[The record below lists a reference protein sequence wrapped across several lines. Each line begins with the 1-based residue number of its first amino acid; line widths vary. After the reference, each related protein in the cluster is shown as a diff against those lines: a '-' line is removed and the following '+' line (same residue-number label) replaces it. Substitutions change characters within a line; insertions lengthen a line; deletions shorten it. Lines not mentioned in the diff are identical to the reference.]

1 MSQQQWNNHPRGG
14 AQGGY
19 QGPPSG
25 QPQGPG
31 NFGGQQPNQG
41 PHFQGRQQGGY
52 SQGAPGGYQQQGP
65 AGPGAPGG
73 PGGYGGPG
81 GPGGPGGSGGPGGYG
96 GPGGPVGPVGTKKKS
111 KVPVVI
117 GGVVAAGLV
126 AGGGFLAY
134 NFFNGASPSAATAGI
149 PNNAIAVV
157 ELSLNPSD
165 ADKLALKNIVEKF
178 PQGDDMPESDDYK
191 EILWELVA
199 DDDGDISYQEDVKPW
214 LGDSL
219 SLGILPAEGGADE
232 EGGAGFGNS
241 PVSPVLAVEVTDEG
255 KADAF
260 MKEHGGDNTK
270 HFFHDKLLVIEDK
283 NSDLKAALDKGSI
296 KDNEQYK
303 ADMDAL
309 EGGNLASAWLSSEAF
324 KFAFEN
330 GGSSGID
337 PQVVEQLE
345 ALKSLH
351 GSFGLHV
358 EENMLTL
365 HASFESELDYG
376 KSESVK
382 DFVGSLPADA
392 PAAFGVAF
400 NDEMIS
406 QVWKQLAGTPEVK
419 DQLTQVGI
427 QSEEDLKALLGKQLA
442 VALDGVP
449 GQGGGGDVKVGVK
462 VATGDV
468 ERHKAIVDPLF
479 EQMEAQ
485 GGELPVE
492 RGADGDTVT
501 YTHGYSA
508 DDVKGGALKD
518 NDLYKKVVTDDAQGV
533 VFVNVNVLSE
543 RLGKDIDQ
551 EAKAYVDPIA
561 AIGVTS
567 SGEGKRSK
575 GTVRVVFDD

>member
-1 MSQQQWNNHPRGG
+1 
-14 AQGGY
+14 
-19 QGPPSG
+19 
-25 QPQGPG
+25 
-31 NFGGQQPNQG
+31 
-41 PHFQGRQQGGY
+41 
-52 SQGAPGGYQQQGP
+52 
-65 AGPGAPGG
+65 
-73 PGGYGGPG
+73 
-81 GPGGPGGSGGPGGYG
+81 
-96 GPGGPVGPVGTKKKS
+96 
-111 KVPVVI
+111 VI

-157 ELSLNPSD
+157 ELSLNPAD

-178 PQGDDMPESDDYK
+178 PQGDDMPDTDDYK

-199 DDDGDISYQEDVKPW
+199 DDDGDINYQEDVKPW

-219 SLGILPAEGGADE
+219 SLGVLPAEGGASSDDDL
-232 EGGAGFGNS
+232 GPLSGS
-241 PVSPVLAVEVTDEG
+241 PVTPVLAVEVTDEG
-255 KADAF
+255 KAEAF
-260 MKEHGGDNTK
+260 MKEHGNDNTK

-324 KFAFEN
+324 KMAFES
-330 GGSSGID
+330 GSAGAVD
-337 PQVVEQLE
+337 PEVVEQLE
-345 ALKSLH
+345 ALKTMH

-365 HASFESELDYG
+365 HTTFESELNYG
-376 KSESVK
+376 KSDSAN

-406 QVWKQLAGTPEVK
+406 QMWKQLAGTPEVK

-501 YTHGYSA
+501 YTRGYSA
-508 DDVKGGALKD
+508 DEVTGGALKD
-518 NDLYKKVVTDDAQGV
+518 SDLYKKVVTDDAQAI
-533 VFVNVNVLSE
+533 VFVNMNAVSE
-543 RLGKDIDQ
+543 LAGSNMDEESKQ
-551 EAKAYVDPIA
+551 YVDPIA
-561 AIGVTS
+561 AVGMTS
-567 SGEGKRSK
+567 SVDGQRTK
-575 GTVRVVFDD
+575 GIVRVVFDD

>member
-1 MSQQQWNNHPRGG
+1 MSQQQWNNHPQGG

-19 QGPPSG
+19 HGPPGG

-41 PHFQGRQQGGY
+41 PHFQGAQPGGY
-52 SQGAPGGYQQQGP
+52 PQGAPGGYQQQGP

-81 GPGGPGGSGGPGGYG
+81 GPGGYG
-96 GPGGPVGPVGTKKKS
+96 GPGGPGGPVGTKKKS

-157 ELSLNPSD
+157 ELSLNPAD

-324 KFAFEN
+324 KMAFES
-330 GGSSGID
+330 GSAGAVD
-337 PQVVEQLE
+337 PEVVEQLE
-345 ALKSLH
+345 ALKTMH

-365 HASFESELDYG
+365 HTTFESELNYG
-376 KSESVK
+376 KSDSAN

-406 QVWKQLAGTPEVK
+406 QMWKQLADTPEMQQ
-419 DQLTQVGI
+419 QLAQFGI
-427 QSEEDLKALLGKQLA
+427 ESEDDVKALLGKQLA
-442 VALDGVP
+442 AAIDGE
-449 GQGGGGDVKVGVK
+449 GTGGDVSDVKVGVK
-462 VATGDV
+462 VATDDV
-468 ERHKAIVDPLF
+468 ERHNAILDPVF
-479 EQMEAQ
+479 EQLEAQ
-485 GGELPVE
+485 GGEAPVE

-501 YTHGYSA
+501 YTRGYSA
-508 DDVKGGALKD
+508 DEVTGGALKD
-518 NDLYKKVVTDDAQGV
+518 SDLYKKVVTDDAQAI
-533 VFVNVNVLSE
+533 VFVNMNAVSE
-543 RLGKDIDQ
+543 LAGSNMDEESKQ
-551 EAKAYVDPIA
+551 YVDPIA
-561 AIGVTS
+561 AVGMTS
-567 SGEGKRSK
+567 SVDGQRTK
-575 GTVRVVFDD
+575 GIVRVVFDD

>member
-1 MSQQQWNNHPRGG
+1 MSQQQWNNHPQGG

-19 QGPPSG
+19 QGPPGG

-41 PHFQGRQQGGY
+41 RHFQGGQQGGY

-65 AGPGAPGG
+65 AGPGAPGAPGG
-73 PGGYGGPG
+73 PGGYGGP
-81 GPGGPGGSGGPGGYG
+81 GGPGGYG

-157 ELSLNPSD
+157 ELSLNPAD

-178 PQGDDMPESDDYK
+178 PQGDDMPDTDDYK

-199 DDDGDISYQEDVKPW
+199 DENGDINYQEDVKPW

-232 EGGAGFGNS
+232 DGGAGFGNS

-255 KADAF
+255 KAEAF

-303 ADMDAL
+303 ADMEAL
-309 EGGNLASAWLSSEAF
+309 EGGNLASAWVSPKAMEMALQNSDV
-324 KFAFEN
+324 
-330 GGSSGID
+330 GGVD
-337 PQVVEQLE
+337 AEVVQQLE
-345 ALKSLH
+345 TLKSLH
-351 GSFGLHV
+351 GALGLHV
-358 EENMLTL
+358 EDNMLTL
-365 HASFESELDYG
+365 HASFASDVENG

-382 DFVGSLPADA
+382 DFVGSLPAEA
-392 PAAFGVAF
+392 PLAFGLAF

-406 QVWKQLAGTPEVK
+406 QLWKQLADTPELQQ
-419 DQLTQVGI
+419 QLAQFGI
-427 QSEEDLKALLGKQLA
+427 ESEDDVKALLGKQLA
-442 VALDGVP
+442 AAIDGDAA
-449 GQGGGGDVKVGVK
+449 GGDVSDVKVGVK
-462 VATGDV
+462 VATDDV
-468 ERHKAIVDPLF
+468 ERHNAILDPVF
-479 EQMEAQ
+479 EQLEAQ
-485 GGELPVE
+485 GGEAPVE
-492 RGADGDTVT
+492 RGADGNTVT
-501 YTHGYSA
+501 YTRGYSA
-508 DDVKGGALKD
+508 DEVTGGALKD
-518 NDLYKKVVTDDAQGV
+518 NDLYKKVVTDDAQAIM
-533 VFVNVNVLSE
+533 FVNMNAVSE
-543 RLGKDIDQ
+543 LAGSNMDEESKQ
-551 EAKAYVDPIA
+551 YVDPIA
-561 AIGVTS
+561 AIGMTS
-567 SGEGKRSK
+567 TVDGQRTK
-575 GTVRVVFDD
+575 GIVRVVFDD